1 MKFNPSTS
9 QRDQDPRRASVW
21 RRLRQHISGTKLR
34 VPIVW
39 FRHRGFRST
48 DVFLGS
54 YPRSGS
60 TWLRFT
66 LFEMLTGRTANFE
79 SVNTSLRGPGT
90 HRLALPVLPGNGRF
104 LSTHECYRADYRKA
118 IYLVR
123 DIRDVVSSEF
133 WSEKER
139 GVSYERFE
147 DYLVHM
153 LQGRKKYGSWQ
164 DHVRSWIESESA
176 KNGTLMLIRYE
187 DMRRDPGKIFAEL
200 LEFLGKKV
208 EPDAICSA
216 IANNSLQK
224 MRAKEDALHS
234 MPESLKFPKRP
245 PRLSGEGRF
254 VRSGRVGGWREN
266 LSDEQV
272 SLIEHHAGSM
282 LLRLGYPLISPHK
295 QQLAGGPLLQ
305 AVSP

>member
-1 MKFNPSTS
+1 MGNLERKPVGAYRRIRYRVSTS
-9 QRDQDPRRASVW
+9 
-21 RRLRQHISGTKLR
+21 KLR
-34 VPIVW
+34 VPALW
-39 FRHRGFRST
+39 LRHRGFRSS

-133 WSEKER
+133 WFEKER
-139 GVSYERFE
+139 GISYERCE

-164 DHVRSWIESESA
+164 DQFRSRVESESA
-176 KNGTLMLIRYE
+176 KNGTLMEILRG
-187 DMRRDPGKIFAEL
+187 DMRKAP
-200 LEFLGKKV
+200 V
-208 EPDAICSA
+208 
-216 IANNSLQK
+216 
-224 MRAKEDALHS
+224 H
-234 MPESLKFPKRP
+234 
-245 PRLSGEGRF
+245 RF
-254 VRSGRVGGWREN
+254 
-266 LSDEQV
+266 
-272 SLIEHHAGSM
+272 
-282 LLRLGYPLISPHK
+282 
-295 QQLAGGPLLQ
+295 
-305 AVSP
+305 